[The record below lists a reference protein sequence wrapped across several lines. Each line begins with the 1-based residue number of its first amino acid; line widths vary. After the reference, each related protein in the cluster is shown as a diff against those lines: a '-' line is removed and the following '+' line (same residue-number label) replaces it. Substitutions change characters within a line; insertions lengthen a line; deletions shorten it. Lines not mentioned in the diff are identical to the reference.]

1 MGSTNANSRIA
12 KNTILLYIR
21 MIILMAVSLYTS
33 RVVLEVLGVEDY
45 GLYNV
50 VGGVVTMFTFLSSA
64 MGNST
69 QRYITY
75 ALGKGKLNELQKTFS
90 TTCLIH
96 WLLAAIVL
104 ILSETV
110 GLWFL
115 INKIVI
121 VFGFYAFALFC
132 IASS

>member
-75 ALGKGKLNELQKTFS
+75 ALGKEN
-90 TTCLIH
+90 
-96 WLLAAIVL
+96 
-104 ILSETV
+104 
-110 GLWFL
+110 
-115 INKIVI
+115 
-121 VFGFYAFALFC
+121 
-132 IASS
+132 

>member
-1 MGSTNANSRIA
+1 
-12 KNTILLYIR
+12 
-21 MIILMAVSLYTS
+21 MAVSLYTS

-75 ALGKGKLNELQKTFS
+75 ALGK
-90 TTCLIH
+90 
-96 WLLAAIVL
+96 
-104 ILSETV
+104 
-110 GLWFL
+110 
-115 INKIVI
+115 
-121 VFGFYAFALFC
+121 
-132 IASS
+132 